1 MKNRVARRFRAFF
14 LCADKSYYPQAIFP
28 FHLAS
33 FHYLIRYF
41 FVTNFV
47 TRITKFVTCVRNFV
61 TAVTKFVTNFFCADS
76 KKYQAESKKY
86 HGGKKNYLRDSS
98 GGHR

>member
-47 TRITKFVTCVRNFV
+47 TRITKFVT
-61 TAVTKFVTNFFCADS
+61 NFFCADS
-76 KKYQAESKKY
+76 KKYQAESKKN
-86 HGGKKNYLRDSS
+86 HGENKKYLRDSS
-98 GGHR
+98 GGHG